1 MASEENLGVVLHAK
15 NDVRVEPLPMPAPG
29 PGEVVVRMDS
39 VGICGSDVSY
49 VYKGQIG
56 HFVVRAP
63 MVLGHESSGVV
74 HALGEG
80 VTELSSGRPGGHRAG
95 RAVPPLRAVQARHL
109 QPVPGRGVLRHAARC
124 TVTCAATTGTRPT
137 SATGCPTL
145 CRSEEGALMEPLS
158 VGVHACRR
166 AGVTAGHRVLVCGAG
181 PIGLVSLLA
190 ARALGAVEVV
200 GDGRDGRPDWSW
212 PPSWAPSTRCWSTR
226 ATRRQLAERVAALLG
241 GHQPDVTIECSG
253 AEPSIQLAI
262 HATASGGAVVLV
274 GMGPAVVS
282 VPIIHAA
289 SREVDIRGIFRYANC
304 YPTAIELVRRGLVDV
319 KPLITHRFPLER
331 SVEAFETARTGAGG
345 AVKVMIKCQPEE

>member
-1 MASEENLGVVLHAK
+1 MSTEENLGVVLHAK
-15 NDVRVEPLPMPAPG
+15 NDVRVQPLPMPTAG

-49 VYKGQIG
+49 VYKGEIG

-80 VTELSSGRPGGHRAG
+80 VTELRVGDRVAIEPG
-95 RAVPPLRAVQARHL
+95 VPCRRCELCKRGTYNLCPDVVFCATP
-109 QPVPGRGVLRHAARC
+109 PVHGNLCRYYRHAADFCHRLPDS
-124 TVTCAATTGTRPT
+124 V
-137 SATGCPTL
+137 SL
-145 CRSEEGALMEPLS
+145 EEGALMEPLS

-166 AGVTAGHRVLVCGAG
+166 AGVQAGHRVLVCGAG

-190 ARALGAVEVV
+190 ARAMGAVEVV
-200 GDGRDGRPDWSW
+200 VTDISASRLQLAAKLGAQHTLLVDSKD
-212 PPSWAPSTRCWSTR
+212 AP
-226 ATRRQLAERVAALLG
+226 ALAERVAALLG

-253 AEPSIQLAI
+253 AESSIQLAI
-262 HATASGGAVVLV
+262 HATASGGVVVLV

-289 SREVDIRGIFRYANC
+289 TREVDIRGIFRYANC
-304 YPTAIELVRRGLVDV
+304 YPTAIELVRRGVIDV
-319 KPLITHRFPLER
+319 RPLITHRFPLEQ

-345 AVKVMIKCQPEE
+345 AVKVMIKCWPEQ